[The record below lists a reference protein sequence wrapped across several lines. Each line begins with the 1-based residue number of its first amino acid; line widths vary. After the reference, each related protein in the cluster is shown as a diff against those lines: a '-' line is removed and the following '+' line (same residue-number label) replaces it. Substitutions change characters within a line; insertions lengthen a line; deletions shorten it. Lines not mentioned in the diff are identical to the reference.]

1 MHGKL
6 MTRVLLRSE
15 YRREMDK
22 LIITIDGPAG
32 SGKSS
37 TAKLLAA
44 RLNASFLDTGA
55 MYRAATLAA
64 MQSNCDLSSIAQ
76 LENII
81 DNTDFE
87 FKVKDGVM
95 TVGINGADVTEKIR
109 DPKVTA
115 NVHYIASQASLRQKL
130 VELQRKFAGDCE
142 KIVTEGRDQGTV
154 VFPDANL
161 KIFLTADNAERAKR
175 RSLELSQ
182 KGYKVDI
189 SGLEKEIEER
199 DLRDTSRTVAPLTP
213 ARDAVLLDTTH
224 LTLEQ
229 VVEKILEL
237 VKKLK

>member
-1 MHGKL
+1 MN
-6 MTRVLLRSE
+6 R
-15 YRREMDK
+15 

-44 RLNASFLDTGA
+44 KLNALFLDTGA
-55 MYRAATLAA
+55 MYRAVTLAA
-64 MQSNCDLSSIAQ
+64 MQSNCDFNDVAQ

-81 DNTDFE
+81 DSTNFE
-87 FKVKDGVM
+87 FKIQDGVM
-95 TVGINGADVTEKIR
+95 VVKINGIGATEKIR

-115 NVHYIASQASLRQKL
+115 NVHYIASQASLRGRL
-130 VELQRKFAGDCE
+130 VKLQREFAACSE

-161 KIFLTADNAERAKR
+161 KIFLTADNTQRTKR
-175 RSLELSQ
+175 RALELAQ
-182 KGYKVDI
+182 NGYKVDI
-189 SGLEKEIEER
+189 GSLQKEIENR
-199 DLRDTSRTVAPLTP
+199 DLQDTSRKVAPLTP
-213 ARDAVLLDTTH
+213 AKDAVLLDTTN

-229 VVEKILEL
+229 VVEEILGL